1 MMEEELRELL
11 RAHGWNLYK
20 RKRREREFFYATRWK
35 MGEIYITSQTKLPE
49 LTKEQVLEKIE
60 AASA

>member
-11 RAHGWNLYK
+11 KEHGWSLYK
-20 RKRREREFFYATRWK
+20 RKRRDREFFYALRWK
-35 MGEIYITSQTKLPE
+35 MGEIYITSRTKLPE
-49 LTKEQVLEKIE
+49 LTKEKVLEKIG